1 MLSSIYVEFIV
12 KKKLL
17 EALQVEINHIFSFGQ
32 AKIVWIGLSLNALE
46 YNL

>member
-17 EALQVEINHIFSFGQ
+17 EALQVEINHIFPLV
-32 AKIVWIGLSLNALE
+32 KPK
-46 YNL
+46 